1 MRRLVQLRAWLAV
14 LLLMAGCAT
23 KTEAPQTRDEA
34 MPIHKPASI
43 AGVPRSA
50 VHFVV
55 DRPIGVVV
63 ASVAEFRNKC
73 LQERGVSSKIDSFRN
88 GMISLSVQERGRPES
103 AAVSGGNYTLV
114 AEMRPIGTGRTQVDI
129 DHASRGKLVDPLKEW
144 MEGSR
149 RSCPAF

>member
-1 MRRLVQLRAWLAV
+1 MRRLVQLPAWLAL
-14 LLLMAGCAT
+14 LLLMAACAT

-34 MPIHKPASI
+34 MPIHKPAS
-43 AGVPRSA
+43 ASTPRSA
-50 VHFVV
+50 EHFVI

-88 GMISLSVQERGRPES
+88 GMISLSVQERGRAES

-149 RSCPAF
+149 RSCPSF